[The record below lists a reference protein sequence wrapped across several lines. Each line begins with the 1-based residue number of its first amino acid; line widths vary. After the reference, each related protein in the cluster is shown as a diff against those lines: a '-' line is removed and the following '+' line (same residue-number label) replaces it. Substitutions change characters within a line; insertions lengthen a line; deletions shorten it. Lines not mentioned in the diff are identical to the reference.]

1 MRGGGLGGPLLCIG
15 DLLND
20 VGEED
25 TTTANEVISPSHRPN
40 SSPIEAA
47 DLTNQQIHPSDLT
60 KLYQE
65 SYKCLNDAL
74 DGTSHSWTAHTL
86 ELCLALETANKLIQ
100 SSSSHVIEVS
110 KKIRELE
117 TITNKGNLVI
127 KEAEFIHT
135 STSHD

>member
-1 MRGGGLGGPLLCIG
+1 MRGGGGGVGGPLLCIG

-20 VGEED
+20 VGEEEQD
-25 TTTANEVISPSHRPN
+25 TATATASNIHRP
-40 SSPIEAA
+40 SPTPA
-47 DLTNQQIHPSDLT
+47 DRQIHPSDLT

-65 SYKCLNDAL
+65 SNKCLNDAL
-74 DGTSHSWTAHTL
+74 NGSSHSWAAHTL

-100 SSSSHVIEVS
+100 SSSAHVIEVS

-135 STSHD
+135 STNHD

>member
-1 MRGGGLGGPLLCIG
+1 MRGGGGGVGGPLLCIG

-20 VGEED
+20 VGEEEQD
-25 TTTANEVISPSHRPN
+25 TTTATATASNIHRP
-40 SSPIEAA
+40 SPTTAA
-47 DLTNQQIHPSDLT
+47 DHQIHPSDLT

-65 SYKCLNDAL
+65 SNKCLNDAL
-74 DGTSHSWTAHTL
+74 NGSSHSWAAHTL

-100 SSSSHVIEVS
+100 SSSAHVIEVS

-127 KEAEFIHT
+127 QEAEFIHT
-135 STSHD
+135 SKNHD